1 MATFTTNLQ
10 EIKMLAAERETE
22 NDSFR
27 YFLKSKN
34 SKQVDEI
41 VHELNAVISPQI
53 DCTQCGNC
61 CKSLMINITPPEAN
75 TLATQLSMSLSE
87 LKEKYI
93 EESMGGQLI
102 MNSIPC
108 HFLEGT
114 RCSIYK
120 DRFTEC
126 RDFPHLHKDNFTGR
140 LFGTLQHYA
149 MCPIIFNVVEALKI
163 KLDFKLNP

>member
-1 MATFTTNLQ
+1 
-10 EIKMLAAERETE
+10 
-22 NDSFR
+22 
-27 YFLKSKN
+27 
-34 SKQVDEI
+34 
-41 VHELNAVISPQI
+41 
-53 DCTQCGNC
+53 
-61 CKSLMINITPPEAN
+61 MINITPPEAN